1 MCFSVFVIIQFL
13 NLVLISFWLKFL
25 FCDFR
30 IVTNR
35 CFRLLIVTSLIFQL
49 SWVIRLCRSISIN
62 NKMCPN
68 IFGDLFV
75 SSLQFV
81 FAFMT
86 NNSSLQFELNNKQ
99 QFEFCFTFLHV
110 FFFVCLFRIYCDEIC
125 NCVGWIAILTVAFSY
140 LCNCEKIECCTH
152 FVGMFVWLRMRIHKS
167 ICIS

>member
-1 MCFSVFVIIQFL
+1 MFYSLLLIVSERVCVSFVQVLVIGVYSTTHSPENIYIFDLYMCFSVFVIIQFL

-110 FFFVCLFRIYCDEIC
+110 FTFFRL
-125 NCVGWIAILTVAFSY
+125 
-140 LCNCEKIECCTH
+140 
-152 FVGMFVWLRMRIHKS
+152 S
-167 ICIS
+167 IPNLLWWNM